1 MWLNLL
7 SFIFLCLLQSSSHFI
22 SISSNHLCVFAIN
35 YCSLDCNVDM
45 CFAKTKTLKSLRSA
59 RNNQNTE
66 LDLEINCDDTCDY
79 LTNDSLEL
87 IESNV
92 SDLNIVHLNIR
103 GLKSKINDL
112 NELLVKLKNPEII
125 ILNETWLKESDNKR
139 IILPNYKYEGIPR
152 NNKKGGG
159 VGFLI
164 RTDILYRIRNDLIPD
179 DKTLS
184 CEQCYIEIKNNTE
197 KVIIGTMYRPP
208 STNIS
213 EFINTFNI
221 QIDKIN
227 KNGYECIIG
236 LDHNLDLLKQSVHSK
251 TQEFL
256 ECILDHNLLPT
267 ITKPTRISK
276 TSATLID
283 NILISK
289 KLQPNYESLIIVD
302 DLSDHLPCL
311 VKLKNFKPTGTKNF
325 ILKRVINN
333 KAVKKINED
342 LSKIDWDI
350 KLKDKP
356 ASDSFH
362 AFHSEILISLNK
374 HAPEKLIR
382 VKEKRVKNPWM
393 SKGLKNSLTKSK
405 KLYERALIDPAVW
418 SKYKEFMT
426 ILRKCK
432 RKLKLNYYQNK
443 CNEFRKN
450 GKKMWTLINKIN
462 GRINDKTCIIDYLK
476 VNNIKYLSGKDISNQ
491 FGKYFSSVGK
501 EFALKIGEPK
511 TPLQNYLERIQIN
524 PKCMFFEPVTMQ
536 EVSNIIQSLK
546 PKHSSGYDDISN
558 RLIKELHPVI
568 LKPLTEVINRS
579 LQEGTFPDDMKRSDT
594 IPLYKTK
601 EKYYTTNY
609 RPISLLL
616 TLSKILEKVVYKRT
630 VKFLDKNELI
640 YNSQY
645 GFREKHSCVD
655 AVMELTTEILKSKE
669 NNLHTISVFLDL
681 SKAFDT
687 LDPKILIKKL
697 EKYGLRGV
705 VLNWF
710 ESYLTNRQLRVK
722 CEVAKENKTQYSNL
736 YDVEYGAPQGSCL
749 GPLLFLLFTN
759 DLYLNIEHCSAILFA
774 DDTTLYKSHRNTRYL
789 KWCIEQD
796 LKTISDWFKA
806 NKLTLNLEKTEYIF
820 FGARPIKV
828 KPTLEIDN
836 VTLRPV
842 ETVKFLGLWLDQNL
856 NWDTHV
862 NKLTAKIKRN
872 LHLLRTPKHLF
883 NKKTL
888 KLIYH
893 AQIQSHINYGLILW
907 GSMTRQNN
915 LLRVQS
921 VQNKCVEII
930 SGNKNIE
937 LNFKSQKILN
947 IKELIKMQEIKVGY
961 RLINKMLPNKIS
973 QQMQSDSK
981 RKSLIKT
988 HTYNTRGKKIP
999 NLPKVTKSNYINSY
1013 LYQSIKQFMLLPLTL
1028 QNMPTLSIFITNYKR
1043 NYWT

>member
-7 SFIFLCLLQSSSHFI
+7 SFIFLCLLQPSSNII
-22 SISSNHLCVFAIN
+22 SISSNHLCVFATN
-35 YCSLDCNVDM
+35 YCSLHCIDGM

-59 RNNQNTE
+59 KNNKNTE

-79 LTNDSLEL
+79 ITNDSLEL

-92 SDLNIVHLNIR
+92 CDLNIVHLNIR
-103 GLKSKINDL
+103 GLKSKIDDL
-112 NELLVKLKNPEII
+112 KELLFKLKNPEII

-139 IILPNYKYEGIPR
+139 IILSNYNYEGIPR

-179 DKTLS
+179 DKIPS
-184 CEQCYIEIKNNTE
+184 CEQCYIEIKNNTD

-213 EFINTFNI
+213 EFINTFNT
-221 QIDKIN
+221 QMDKIN
-227 KNGYECIIG
+227 KKGYECIIG

-311 VKLKNFKPTGTKNF
+311 VKLKNFKPTGIKNF

-333 KAVKKINED
+333 KVVKKINDD
-342 LSKIDWDI
+342 LSQIDWNI
-350 KLKDKP
+350 KMKDKP

-362 AFHSEILISLNK
+362 AFHSELLISLNK

-382 VKEKRVKNPWM
+382 VKEKRAKNPWM
-393 SKGLKNSLTKSK
+393 SKGLKNSVSKSK

-501 EFALKIGEPK
+501 KFALKVGEPK
-511 TPLQNYLERIQIN
+511 IPLQSYLERIPFN
-524 PKCMFFEPVTMQ
+524 PKSMFFEPVTMQ
-536 EVSNIIQSLK
+536 EVSNIIQALK

-558 RLIKELHPVI
+558 KLIKELHPVI

-710 ESYLTNRQLRVK
+710 ESYLMNRQLRVK
-722 CEVAKENKTQYSNL
+722 CKVAKENKTQYSSL

-759 DLYLNIEHCSAILFA
+759 DLYLNIEHSSAILFA
-774 DDTTLYKSHRNTRYL
+774 DDTTLYKSHRNIRYL

-796 LKTISDWFKA
+796 LKNISDWFRA
-806 NKLTLNLEKTEYIF
+806 NKLTLNLEKTEYMF
-820 FGARPIKV
+820 FGSRPMKIE
-828 KPTLEIDN
+828 PTLEIDN
-836 VTLRPV
+836 ITLRPV
-842 ETVKFLGLWLDQNL
+842 ESVKFLGLWLDQNL

-862 NKLTAKIKRN
+862 NKLIAKIKRN
-872 LHLLRTPKHLF
+872 IHLLRTPKNLF

-893 AQIQSHINYGLILW
+893 AHIQSHINYGLILW

-930 SGNKNIE
+930 SGNKNCE
-937 LNFKSQKILN
+937 FNYRSQKILN

-961 RLINKMLPNKIS
+961 RLINKLLPNKIS

-988 HTYNTRGKKIP
+988 HTYNTRRKRIP
-999 NLPKVTKSNYINSY
+999 NLPKVTKMNYINSY
-1013 LYQSIKQFMLLPLTL
+1013 LYQSIKQFMLLPLTQ
-1028 QNMPTLSIFITNYKR
+1028 QNMPTLSLFITNYKC